1 MSGERRFNL
10 LIDQLPA
17 SSVFLDCSILIQRF
31 GDVTELEFENW
42 AQMEHDQRTQKHYES
57 FVGKLA
63 QDRDDGTFCDL
74 EIDCGER
81 RFRAHRNV
89 VCLHSPVIR
98 AAFFGK
104 WKKEPTCGVF
114 EIKEHSHML
123 VRRMLD
129 YIYIG
134 DYDDFDSSILVQND
148 HLSPEDVAKL
158 EIAGQVPLHV
168 KMMELGNTY
177 LVEGL
182 SQLTSYKFTKHL
194 VSLLT
199 MSVIVDIIPKV
210 YALDSGPSD
219 AIRKSVIG
227 DMREKLLRR
236 PLTADIEELL
246 DDVMKNVP
254 QFTCHLLK
262 SYLDTPHGSVPR
274 AGAQFPFIRSGFYIR
289 NSTYASSAQKH
300 YYHEFEAARGV
311 FEIKETS
318 HMLVR
323 RMLDYI
329 YTGDYDNFDSSIL
342 LRKDHLSPQEVAEF
356 TMMELGDM
364 YMVEGLSQLTSEKF
378 AKHLASQT
386 ARYILVTIVPKV
398 YALKNDSSDTI
409 RKVVIDCMRQKMSR
423 IPLADDVEEVL
434 EDVAKNVPKFTCEL
448 LKSYMKVY
456 DDSRMDYGL
465 LSGAGGFR
473 MPAIPMD
480 SDIRL

>member
-31 GDVTELEFENW
+31 GDMTELEFENW

-129 YIYIG
+129 YIYTG
-134 DYDDFDSSILVQND
+134 DYDGFDSGILVQKD

-168 KMMELGNTY
+168 KMMEL
-177 LVEGL
+177 
-182 SQLTSYKFTKHL
+182 
-194 VSLLT
+194 
-199 MSVIVDIIPKV
+199 VDIIPKV

-246 DDVMKNVP
+246 EDVMKNVP
-254 QFTCHLLK
+254 QFTCDLLK

-300 YYHEFEAARGV
+300 HYHEFEAARGV

-356 TMMELGDM
+356 DIADYLTLHIKMMELGDM

-386 ARYILVTIVPKV
+386 ARDILVTIVPKV

-448 LKSYMKVY
+448 LKSYMK
-456 DDSRMDYGL
+456 DES
-465 LSGAGGFR
+465 
-473 MPAIPMD
+473 I
-480 SDIRL
+480 